1 MLDPRFPYSPHEDV
15 GKIKA
20 LRREREKVKS
30 QQILIRRQRDRTMHK
45 LIMKAAQGDE
55 RFLMKDINCN
65 FEYEMLKRMR
75 ARAERDKVEEAV
87 IKIQRWWKT
96 IKSKRLFKFIVR
108 LLFFTYLN
116 KEPNAERSIYQ
127 NIEMV
132 ANCPP

>member
-1 MLDPRFPYSPHEDV
+1 LLDPRFPYSPHEDV

-116 KEPNAERSIYQ
+116 KEPNA
-127 NIEMV
+127 
-132 ANCPP
+132 